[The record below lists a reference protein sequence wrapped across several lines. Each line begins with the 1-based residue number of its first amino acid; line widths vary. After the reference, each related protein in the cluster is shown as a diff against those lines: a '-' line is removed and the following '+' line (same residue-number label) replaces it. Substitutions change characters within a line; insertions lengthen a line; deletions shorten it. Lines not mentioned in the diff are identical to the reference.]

1 MIFSCG
7 NRKPMHCWFVK
18 VPQRNRKYR
27 MYMEREEK
35 KREGRE
41 VRGCRQLAHAV
52 EKVRRSDTGK
62 LTVQVQAER

>member
-7 NRKPMHCWFVK
+7 NRKSMHCWFVR

-27 MYMEREEK
+27 TYMEREEK

-62 LTVQVQAER
+62 LTVQVQAEW